1 MTMKIFCEI
10 RNYLRKEFSG
20 CPESEIGM
28 KIKVKGGITYN
39 VAFTDVD
46 LKESFV
52 VLPMGDTIAFVP
64 YENIIAVEY

>member
-1 MTMKIFCEI
+1 MTKKSFFEI
-10 RNYLRKEFSG
+10 RNYLRREFSG
-20 CPESEIGM
+20 CSESEIGM
-28 KIKVKGGITYN
+28 KIIVNGGIAYK

-46 LKESFV
+46 PQESFV